1 MRDHSRR
8 TAALT
13 AALGISMSLV
23 GCGLVDDSGGGG
35 AAGSFERPVE
45 LVAPFGPGGGS
56 DQVARAMAQAMAEPL
71 DTDIPV
77 VNVPGATGS
86 TGMTEMLSSRPGE
99 AMAVLIQDTLA
110 TVSAGG
116 AAFETDELRAVC
128 RVQSMP
134 SALLVRKGT
143 FQDWEELLAGAKDAA
158 QPLTVATVGSRSVDD
173 VVLGAVEEVHGAPF
187 RAVPYSEPTE
197 RYTALLSGE
206 VDVLYEQLGD
216 VRQYLD
222 SGDFVPVVLLSE
234 EPVEGLDD
242 VPLAT
247 DVDLPPEVVLPQF
260 RGLVVDADT
269 SDEIVDSLAS
279 ACEEG
284 VGTDDMSTFQEQ
296 VYADGDSYLGPDE
309 FQTFLEDQES
319 LIATQLDAYGVG

>member
-1 MRDHSRR
+1 MPDHFRR
-8 TAALT
+8 PAALA
-13 AALGISMSLV
+13 AALGVSLSLA
-23 GCGLVDDSGGGG
+23 GCGLVDGSDGSTG
-35 AAGSFERPVE
+35 AFERPVE

-56 DQVARAMAQAMAEPL
+56 DQVARAMAQAMAGPL

-110 TVSAGG
+110 TVPAGG
-116 AAFETDELRAVC
+116 AAFEMDELRAVC

-134 SALLVRKGT
+134 SALLVSKDT
-143 FQDWEELLAGAKDAA
+143 YEDWDDLIARAKDAD
-158 QPLTVATVGSRSVDD
+158 QPLTVATVGSNSVDD
-173 VVLGAVEEVHGAPF
+173 VVLGAVEDVHGATF

-234 EPVEGLDD
+234 EPVDGLDD
-242 VPLAT
+242 VPLAA

-260 RGLVVDADT
+260 RGFVVDADT
-269 SDEIVDSLAS
+269 SDEIVDALAT

-284 VGTDDMSTFQEQ
+284 VGTGDMATFQEQ
-296 VYADGDSYLGPDE
+296 VYADTDSYLGPDE

-319 LIATQLDAYGVG
+319 LIAEQLDAYGVG